1 MEEEADTDGERNIGE
16 DDATGGSNTDGSQ
29 SRKRNRKPT
38 KVGTIRQEFTVV
50 TSVGIPTEPQRF
62 ADGYGRQVA
71 AILRNTVPITTIN
84 LRSRDNIHYCQLL
97 INKLHGRYKFP
108 DPYNNTNLRGNKVN
122 KWALRKMSK
131 ALSSWKTRVKEA
143 IFEKNK
149 TWEELKEKEPLID
162 EPTYDL
168 FKARCESE
176 AAKAASAKG
185 NEMRAQTIGNHRLG
199 AGGYISSLPKWD
211 KEDAEFIAAGQP
223 NPYEKYKGDP
233 QTEYFVRA
241 RSYKDKATSNIV
253 IDPKVQEF
261 TTAVVSS
268 LPRDLV
274 D

>member
-1 MEEEADTDGERNIGE
+1 MA
-16 DDATGGSNTDGSQ
+16 
-29 SRKRNRKPT
+29 
-38 KVGTIRQEFTVV
+38 
-50 TSVGIPTEPQRF
+50 
-62 ADGYGRQVA
+62 
-71 AILRNTVPITTIN
+71 
-84 LRSRDNIHYCQLL
+84 
-97 INKLHGRYKFP
+97 
-108 DPYNNTNLRGNKVN
+108 
-122 KWALRKMSK
+122 
-131 ALSSWKTRVKEA
+131 SWRTRVKKA
-143 IFEKNK
+143 FFVDNK
-149 TWEELKEKEPLID
+149 SWEELKEKEPLID

-168 FKARCESE
+168 FKARCESDM
-176 AAKAASAKG
+176 AKAASEKG
-185 NEMRAQTIGNHRLG
+185 KEMRKLNIGNHRLG
-199 AGGYISSLPKWD
+199 AGGYRSSKPKWD